1 VNITILGTG
10 AWGTALAINLAQRH
24 VVTLWGRDAAQCKQ
38 LAEAREN
45 QRYLPSCK
53 LPANIHIET
62 DLATALHDCELI
74 LSVVPTNGF
83 RVTLQLIK
91 ATGNQAPIIWACKG
105 FEAGTSKLPHEIV
118 AEICGA
124 ERKCG
129 VLSGPSFALE
139 VAQGKPAALTLASR
153 DEAFAKQISQ
163 LLHGPRLRVYSSTDV
178 IGVELGG
185 ALKNVMAIAAGIS
198 DGMQLGYNA
207 RAAMITRGLAEISRL
222 GAKLGGQT
230 ETFMG
235 LTGLG
240 DLVLTCTGDLSRN
253 RKVGIELAKGKS
265 LENILHDLGHVAEGV
280 STAREAVRLAE
291 KYHIDM
297 PITQAVGLVL
307 EGKVAP
313 AAALDA
319 LLSRDAKAEASR

>member
-1 VNITILGTG
+1 MNITILGSG
-10 AWGTALAINLAQRH
+10 AWGTALAINLAQKH
-24 VVTLWGRDAAQCKQ
+24 AVTLWGRDAAH
-38 LAEAREN
+38 LAQIASAHEN
-45 QRYLPSCK
+45 QRYLPGCK
-53 LPANIHIET
+53 LPTNIQLEA
-62 DLATALHDCELI
+62 DLATAVKDCELI
-74 LSVVPTNGF
+74 LSVVPTNGL
-83 RVTLQLIK
+83 RATLNELKKLICSV
-91 ATGNQAPIIWACKG
+91 PIVWACKG

-118 AEICGA
+118 AEVFDDIT
-124 ERKCG
+124 CG

-139 VAQGKPAALTLASR
+139 VAQGKPAALTLASS
-153 DEAFAKQISQ
+153 DAAFAQKISQ
-163 LLHGPRLRVYSSTDV
+163 QLHGSRLRVYSSTDV

-198 DGMQLGYNA
+198 DGMQLGHNA

-222 GAKLGGQT
+222 GTKLGGQT

-253 RKVGIELAKGKS
+253 RKVGVELAKGKS
-265 LENILHDLGHVAEGV
+265 LDNILHDLGHVAEGV

-297 PITQAVGLVL
+297 PITSAVNRVL
-307 EGKVAP
+307 EGKAAP

-319 LLSRDAKAEASR
+319 LLSRDAKPEAPR